1 MTGRN
6 SIRVLARDAS
16 GATFIEAAIVLPVL
30 IVIICGAFDFGR
42 AFSTLS
48 DAQRDLRTATRFL
61 STLPASAVCGWGLI
75 QARNLAV
82 YGNTGGSGA
91 QHVQGWSTSDI
102 KLDQPTSCTS
112 PSGLGVIRLSANVR
126 YDALIW
132 QTVGLPG
139 SITFAIEHEE
149 RWQGE

>member
-1 MTGRN
+1 MRKGASTA
-6 SIRVLARDAS
+6 LLRDLS
-16 GATFIEAAIVLPVL
+16 GASFVEAAVVLPVL
-30 IVIICGAFDFGR
+30 LVIVMGAFDFGR

-61 STLPASAVCGWGLI
+61 ATLPASAVCSWGLV

-82 YGNTGGSGA
+82 FGNTAGTGS
-91 QHVQGWSTSDI
+91 QHVSGWKTADI
-102 KLDQPTSCTS
+102 ILQSPTSCNGVTS
-112 PSGLGVIRLSANVR
+112 LGVIRLSATVK

-132 QTVGLPG
+132 QGVGLPS
-139 SITFAIEHEE
+139 SIDFNISHEE

>member
-1 MTGRN
+1 MSKRPPC
-6 SIRVLARDAS
+6 VFQRDGS
-16 GATFIEAAIVLPVL
+16 GASFVEAAVVLPILL
-30 IVIICGAFDFGR
+30 IIVMGAFDFGR

-61 STLPASAVCGWGLI
+61 STLPASAVCGWGLV

-82 YGNTGGSGA
+82 FGNTAGTGTPHVSGWQTA
-91 QHVQGWSTSDI
+91 DI
-102 KLDQPTSCTS
+102 ILQSPTSCSGVTS
-112 PSGLGVIRLSANVR
+112 LGVIRLSATVR

-132 QTVGLPG
+132 QSIGLPG
-139 SITFAIEHEE
+139 SINFNISHEE